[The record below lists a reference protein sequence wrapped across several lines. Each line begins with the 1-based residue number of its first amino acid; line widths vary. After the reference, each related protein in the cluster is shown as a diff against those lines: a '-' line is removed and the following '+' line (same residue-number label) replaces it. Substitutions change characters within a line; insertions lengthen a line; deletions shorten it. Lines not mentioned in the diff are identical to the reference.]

1 MQLLKQCVTYCV
13 FSCKNRVIDVMDVLL
28 SASTSAAAS
37 EFDQD
42 EPLGDNLQSLRY
54 RISRVKQLQSD
65 VDKLRELMS
74 NKYAEEWG
82 ANLNC
87 ITQ

>member
-1 MQLLKQCVTYCV
+1 MTH
-13 FSCKNRVIDVMDVLL
+13 ITGVLL

>member
-1 MQLLKQCVTYCV
+1 M
-13 FSCKNRVIDVMDVLL
+13 L

-54 RISRVKQLQSD
+54 RIARVKQLQSD

-82 ANLNC
+82 DNLNC

>member
-1 MQLLKQCVTYCV
+1 M
-13 FSCKNRVIDVMDVLL
+13 L